1 MCPQG
6 VAWAIVASGAM
17 VAGAIVAASWVGVYT
32 MQRYLANGDLVV
44 TFEIFWQIREEIVVV
59 KLMWMATAVKVVG
72 HFLSRCW

>member
-32 MQRYLANGDLVV
+32 MLRYLANEDLVV
-44 TFEIFWQIREEIVVV
+44 PFGISC
-59 KLMWMATAVKVVG
+59 KLGK
-72 HFLSRCW
+72 R